1 VRRACIRGLEGDN
14 QFLRRLARNSWGY
27 PRCQPRAWFCGG
39 RLRGVRPVRAGL
51 GIDQRPPTTARVR
64 AGVGDL
70 AREERALGTEQD
82 TAQAAVLE
90 LVQRVVVALVDRPEL
105 VKVVRVSGER
115 AVVIEITA
123 VPPEVGQVIGR
134 GGRNI
139 HALQAIAQAVAA
151 KHGVECQIVV
161 LDRPQD
167 ADPI

>member
-1 VRRACIRGLEGDN
+1 M
-14 QFLRRLARNSWGY
+14 
-27 PRCQPRAWFCGG
+27 
-39 RLRGVRPVRAGL
+39 
-51 GIDQRPPTTARVR
+51 GIDQKPPIIAMVTA
-64 AGVGDL
+64 GTGGL
-70 AREERALGTEQD
+70 AREECALGTEQD